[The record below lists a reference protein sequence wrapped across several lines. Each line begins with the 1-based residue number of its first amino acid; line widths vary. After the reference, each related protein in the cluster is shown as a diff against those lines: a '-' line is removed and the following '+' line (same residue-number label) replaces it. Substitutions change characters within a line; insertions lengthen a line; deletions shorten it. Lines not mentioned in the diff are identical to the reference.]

1 MLFYRAAVDLSRPT
15 LNVAGIVR
23 RHRRAIR
30 SRWRLLNPGQQ
41 ALLALVH
48 LRKGET
54 FVEAA
59 AGFGV
64 SVATAWLPNGFVKLL
79 RACGGCCRGVGCA
92 GWRAGR

>member
-15 LNVAGIVR
+15 LKYVAGIVR

-64 SVATAWLPNGFVKLL
+64 SVATA
-79 RACGGCCRGVGCA
+79 
-92 GWRAGR
+92 